1 MGMDVSSPEQLAG
14 AYETALAR
22 LSGKLGVME

>member
-1 MGMDVSSPEQLAG
+1 MNERFKSIGAEIDQT

-22 LSGKLGVME
+22 LAS